1 MPRHSKIQLQV
12 LRLYKDFMRTAASRP
27 GIQEHVRSEFKKN
40 KTISKKNVLMIEYL
54 LRRGE
59 RQLKQVS
66 KSSVQCVGVFEKDP
80 EKK

>member
-12 LRLYKDFMRTAASRP
+12 LRLYKHFMRAAANRP
-27 GIQEHVRSEFKKN
+27 GIPEHVRSEFKKN
-40 KTISKKNVLMIEYL
+40 KTISKKNILMIEYL

-59 RQLKQVS
+59 RQLNQMS
-66 KSSVQCVGVFEKDP
+66 KSSVQGVGVFEKDP